1 MSSIISSVQAFVNL
15 EVLDDYNY
23 NDDYDDED
31 HYDHEDDDP
40 SFKGICE
47 PDWELWLEVLHNS
60 LRRQSGGPDD
70 HDGDDDDHEG
80 NHEDDHEDN
89 HEDNNEDDD
98 DDPGNHDG
106 NQLQMDA
113 LHSLLAFP
121 SWRRQQICG
130 SQQICTK
137 NCPRIALALWVELST

>member
-1 MSSIISSVQAFVNL
+1 MQAFVNL

-70 HDGDDDDHEG
+70 HDGDEDDHEG

-89 HEDNNEDDD
+89 HEDDNEDNNEDDD
-98 DDPGNHDG
+98 DDPGNDDG

-121 SWRRQQICG
+121 LEGASKFERANKFAPKIV
-130 SQQICTK
+130 
-137 NCPRIALALWVELST
+137 LALSWFK